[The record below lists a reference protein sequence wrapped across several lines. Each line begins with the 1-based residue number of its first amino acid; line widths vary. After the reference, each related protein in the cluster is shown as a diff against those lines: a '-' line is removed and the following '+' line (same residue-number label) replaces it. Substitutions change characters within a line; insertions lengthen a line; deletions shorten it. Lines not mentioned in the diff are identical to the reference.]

1 MKTFFS
7 TLWEKLRSN
16 YWFVPT
22 IMAVSATAFSFL
34 TIHLDG
40 VINAKWARTAGW
52 LWAGGPEGARSV
64 LSTIAGSTITVAG
77 VVFSITIVALTL
89 ASSQFG
95 PRLLRNFMSDR
106 GTQIVLG
113 VFVSTFLYCLLVLR
127 TVRGIDTVTVI
138 PFLSVTCGILFGVA
152 SVGFLIYFIHH
163 VPTSILAG
171 TILGRVATEL
181 QSSIDRL
188 YPEKYDA
195 DSEAEETP
203 RLPDNFEKEA
213 CLIRSKESGFIE
225 AIADEDLVKFAA
237 EEKLVI
243 RMRRRPGDFVADGSA
258 LAEVWPADRC
268 DEETAEHYRRSY
280 FFGWHRTPTQ
290 DIEYAIDQ
298 LVEVAVRALSPGIND
313 PFTAMTCLEWLGA
326 ALIQVG
332 GRRIPSRYLYD
343 EAGELRVVADTTDFA
358 GIAASA
364 LNQIRQYGASSV
376 GVVVLMLDMLARVAA
391 ELPRAEDR
399 ETLLGHAERIHHDGM
414 SAAKNESDRHDIA
427 EGFARAQRALT
438 TVPLGANDQRR
449 IFSGSA

>member
-1 MKTFFS
+1 MKTFLS

-22 IMAVSATAFSFL
+22 LMAVTATAFSFF
-34 TIHLDG
+34 TIHIDG
-40 VINAKWARTAGW
+40 IISAKWARAAGW

-113 VFVSTFLYCLLVLR
+113 VFVSTFLYCLLILR
-127 TVRGIDTVTVI
+127 TVRGVDTITVI

-163 VPTSILAG
+163 VPSSILAG

-181 QSSIDRL
+181 RSSIDRI
-188 YPEKYDA
+188 YPDKYDPA
-195 DSEAEETP
+195 LEEKERP
-203 RLPDNFEKEA
+203 QLPANFEKEA
-213 CLIRSKESGFIE
+213 CVIRSRKSGFIE
-225 AIADEDLVKFAA
+225 AIADEDLVKFAT
-237 EEKLVI
+237 EKKIVI
-243 RMRRRPGDFVADGSA
+243 RMCRRPGDFVAEGSA
-258 LAEVWPADRC
+258 LAEVWPADRFN
-268 DEETAEHYRRSY
+268 EEIGDAYRRSY

-326 ALIQVG
+326 ALIHVG

-358 GIAASA
+358 GIADGA

-376 GVVVLMLDMLARVAA
+376 GVIVLMLDVLARVAV
-391 ELPRAEDR
+391 ELPRAQDR
-399 ETLLGHAERIHHDGM
+399 ATLFGHAERIHHDGL
-414 SAAKNESDRHDIA
+414 SAAKNESDRHDIEEA
-427 EGFARAQRALT
+427 FASAQRALT
-438 TVPLGANDQRR
+438 TVAR
-449 IFSGSA
+449 